1 MRLYFSRMQIFRTLF
16 AGLIGL
22 GAFLNHA
29 STALAQQRRPPAP
42 TPPVINSAETVPAA
56 DQWLRPGDRLQVRL
70 TGTPGQRASF
80 LNGQPL
86 TELPPAQTQGKRGV
100 YQGTYVVQPGDTLHN
115 RRISFQLLTPDS
127 LITTAFSKSRVRFMN
142 PNQPQLAVTKGQL
155 AYLNYGLGEDRLGG
169 AKLGYL
175 DSAVVL
181 HLTGRVGNQYR
192 VQLSESQTAWVPQEV
207 VRLLPPGGFVPSSLT
222 GSWSVQ
228 GDSIYDYVRVALS
241 QRLPYRSQLLTDPS
255 HLVVDIFGATSNT
268 NWITQRDGLQ
278 ELGDVTYEQV
288 QPDVFRL
295 VLPLRH
301 RQSWGYHIG
310 YRGNTLEI
318 RVKCP
323 PRKMRLQG
331 LRVAIDAGHGGT
343 NVGATGAS
351 GAREKDLT
359 LAIALKLRQ
368 ELEQA
373 GARVLMT
380 RETDATVDNGDRVL
394 LLRRL
399 NPDLLI
405 SIHVNSSGSATAHG
419 TSTYYRYVAFRPL
432 SVALYEQMRG
442 TGLAGF
448 GNVGGF
454 NFGLNGPT
462 EYPNALVETAFVSNP
477 EDEKRLTDPQFQQR
491 MAEAMRRGLE
501 VFLKRSRA
509 RGPRGWLLHE
519 PAAETQ

>member
-1 MRLYFSRMQIFRTLF
+1 M
-16 AGLIGL
+16 
-22 GAFLNHA
+22 
-29 STALAQQRRPPAP
+29 
-42 TPPVINSAETVPAA
+42 AETVPAA
-56 DQWLRPGDRLQVRL
+56 DQWLSPGDRLQVRL
-70 TGTPGQRASF
+70 AGTPGLRATF
-80 LNGQPL
+80 LRAVPL
-86 TELPPAQTQGKRGV
+86 TELPPAQAQGKRGV

-115 RRISFQLLTPDS
+115 RRINFQLLAPDS
-127 LITTAFSKSRVRFMN
+127 LMATAFSRHTVRFLN
-142 PNQPQLAVTKGQL
+142 PNEPQLARTTGEL

-192 VQLSESQTAWVPQEV
+192 VQLSATQLAWVPQEV
-207 VRLLPPGGFVPSSLT
+207 VRLLPPGGFVPAALT

-228 GDSIYDYVRVALS
+228 GDSLYDHVRVSLG
-241 QRLPYRSQLLTDPS
+241 QRLPYRSQLLTEPS
-255 HLVVDIFGATSNT
+255 RLVVDVFGATSNT
-268 NWITQRDGLQ
+268 NWITQRDGLR

-295 VLPLRH
+295 VLALRH

-318 RVKCP
+318 KVKRP
-323 PRKMRLQG
+323 PQKLRLRS
-331 LRVAIDAGHGGT
+331 LTVALDPGHGGT
-343 NVGATGAS
+343 NVGATGPS

-359 LAIALKLRQ
+359 LAIALKLRR

-380 RETDATVDNGDRVL
+380 RETDATVDNGERVL

-399 NPDLLI
+399 NPDVLV
-405 SIHVNSSGSATAHG
+405 SIHVNSSGSAAAQG

-432 SVALYEQMRG
+432 SVALYEQMRA

-448 GNVGGF
+448 GNVGSF

-477 EDEKRLTDPQFQQR
+477 ADEKRLTDPQFQQR
-491 MAEAMRRGLE
+491 MATAMKQGLE
-501 VFLKRSRA
+501 EFLRA
-509 RGPRGWLLHE
+509 CRAPGPRGWLLGQSATE
-519 PAAETQ
+519 